1 MKSSEDQTMFA
12 NGFDDAIIGLDTSD
26 EIFRVVYDIDKII
39 EISTKDGETTEEDAL
54 EYFYNNIHGS
64 YVGKG
69 TPIYIHAGGHERVLE
84 LMSNLTESNVMEES
98 KHVAEWIIDNR
109 KYVLTSYPIE
119 PEPKI
124 EPPVDEYISL
134 YDYTNKPNSVSKLGI
149 DVSSAARNQ
158 GIVLKHKTVENSKYR
173 DGIILLYP
181 RSFLEKYFQ
190 ENPTPGVNTINDSSK
205 LELHV
210 EPTLAD
216 TQDYDDLPF

>member
-69 TPIYIHAGGHERVLE
+69 TPIFIHAGGHERVLE
-84 LMSNLTESNVMEES
+84 LMSNLTESNVMEKS

-119 PEPKI
+119 PELKI

-190 ENPTPGVNTINDSSK
+190 ENPTPGVNTITDSSK

-210 EPTLAD
+210 EPTLGD

>member
-54 EYFYNNIHGS
+54 EYFYNNIQGS
-64 YVGKG
+64 YVGPG

-84 LMSNLTESNVMEES
+84 LMSNLTDSNVPEES
-98 KHVAEWIIDNR
+98 IHVADWIIDNR

-119 PEPKI
+119 PEPA
-124 EPPVDEYISL
+124 PSVDEYISL
-134 YDYTNKPNSVSKLGI
+134 YEYTNKPNSVSKLGI
-149 DVSSAARNQ
+149 DVANAARNQ
-158 GIVLKHKTVENSKYR
+158 GIVLKHKTVKNSKYR
-173 DGIILLYP
+173 DGVILLYP

-190 ENPTPGVNTINDSSK
+190 ETPIIELAPKNT
-205 LELHV
+205 E
-210 EPTLAD
+210 
-216 TQDYDDLPF
+216 DYDLPF